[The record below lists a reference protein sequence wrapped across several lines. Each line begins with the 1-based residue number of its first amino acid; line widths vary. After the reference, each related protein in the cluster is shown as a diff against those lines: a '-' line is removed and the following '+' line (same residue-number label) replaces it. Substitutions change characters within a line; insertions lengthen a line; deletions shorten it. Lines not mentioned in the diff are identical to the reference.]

1 MIAILL
7 LSILST
13 LLTIALVVLLVV
25 FLMKRAKK
33 EKKIGLSYKT
43 SNNGV
48 NKIMD
53 DIRDLFDYFQTETCK
68 VLNSTEAKN
77 KLEKR
82 IDQTMDAVGEEMD
95 CKEAIKYIKDTMEP
109 EIKEHIVELEEGK
122 DIPSGINKGF
132 IIDKIS
138 SIMVQSI
145 KSSCV
150 DNKINKKKIKE
161 FITEMNNAICH

>member
-7 LSILST
+7 LSVLSS

-25 FLMKRAKK
+25 FLIKRAKK

-68 VLNSTEAKN
+68 VLNSTEAKS
-77 KLEKR
+77 KFETT
-82 IDQTMDAVGEEMD
+82 IDQTMDFVGEEMD
-95 CKEAIKYIKDTMEP
+95 CKEAIKYIKLKLEP
-109 EIKEHIVELEEGK
+109 EIKAHIVELEEGK
-122 DIPSGINKGF
+122 DIPSGINKDF
-132 IIDKIS
+132 IVDKIS
-138 SIMVQSI
+138 SIMVQSV
-145 KSSCV
+145 KSSCT
-150 DNKINKKKIKE
+150 DNKIDKKKIKE
-161 FITEMNNAICH
+161 FITELNNAICH